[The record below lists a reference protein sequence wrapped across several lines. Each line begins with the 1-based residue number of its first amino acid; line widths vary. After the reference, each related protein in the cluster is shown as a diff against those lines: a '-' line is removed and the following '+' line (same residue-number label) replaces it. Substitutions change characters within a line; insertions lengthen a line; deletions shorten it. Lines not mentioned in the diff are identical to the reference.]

1 MEKGYE
7 LKKKKVSFK
16 SFIVK
21 NKTLVILMIS
31 LILGIV
37 SGSLLL
43 KNADESTK
51 NYINILFLNNFK
63 PEIKVL
69 PWSIFVSSVSSTFI
83 FIIMIFFMGLSAWG
97 FVLIPFI
104 PVLRGLCIG
113 FCEGYLYS
121 SFGIKGLIFHLVVLF
136 PGIILSS
143 LAIIL
148 MSKEAMKISYNISST
163 IFLDEHRKDS
173 RDFLRSYIM
182 RTGCVMI
189 IIVVSSVVD
198 LIFNLLFSGLFFK

>member
-1 MEKGYE
+1 MEKVYRLRKDNFN
-7 LKKKKVSFK
+7 LKEFLL
-16 SFIVK
+16 K

-31 LILGIV
+31 LIFGTI

-43 KNADESTK
+43 KNADEQTR
-51 NYINILFLNNFK
+51 NYINVLFLNNFK
-63 PEIKVL
+63 PELAVS
-69 PWSIFVSSVSSTFI
+69 PWTVFISSISSTFI
-83 FIIMIFFMGLSAWG
+83 FIIMVFFMGLSAWG

-121 SFGIKGLIFHLVVLF
+121 SFGIKGLIFHLIVLL

-148 MSKEAMKISYNISST
+148 RSK
-163 IFLDEHRKDS
+163 
-173 RDFLRSYIM
+173 
-182 RTGCVMI
+182 G
-189 IIVVSSVVD
+189 
-198 LIFNLLFSGLFFK
+198 

>member
-1 MEKGYE
+1 MEKAYE
-7 LKKKKVSFK
+7 LRRNKFSIKGFVSHNRTF
-16 SFIVK
+16 
-21 NKTLVILMIS
+21 VILMVS

-51 NYINILFLNNFK
+51 NYIDILFLNNFK
-63 PEIKVL
+63 PEIKVE
-69 PWSIFVSSVSSTFI
+69 PWTAFVSSVSSTFI

-121 SFGIKGLIFHLVVLF
+121 SFGMKGLVFHLIVLF
-136 PGIILSS
+136 PGVMLSS

-148 MSKEAMKISYNISST
+148 MSKEAMRISYNISSV
-163 IFLDEHRKDS
+163 IFLEEQRKDS
-173 RDFLRSYIM
+173 GDYLRLYLM

-189 IIVVSSVVD
+189 IIVVSSIID
-198 LIFNLLFSGLFFK
+198 LIFNLLFSGLFFR

>member
-7 LKKKKVSFK
+7 LKRNKFSFK
-16 SFIVK
+16 GFISN
-21 NKTLVILMIS
+21 NKTLVVLMIS
-31 LILGIV
+31 LILGII
-37 SGSLLL
+37 SGSFLL

-63 PEIKVL
+63 PEIKIS
-69 PWSIFVSSVSSTFI
+69 PWSVFVSSVSSTFI
-83 FIIMIFFMGLSAWG
+83 FIIMVFFMGLSAWG

-121 SFGIKGLIFHLVVLF
+121 SFGMKGLIFHLIVLF

-148 MSKEAMKISYNISST
+148 MSKEAMKISYDISST
-163 IFLDEHRKDS
+163 IFLDEHKKDN
-173 RDFLRSYIM
+173 RDYLRLYIM

-189 IIVVSSVVD
+189 IIVVSSVID
-198 LIFNLLFSGLFFK
+198 LIFNLLFSGLFFR